1 MDEKIL
7 SVLCEINNR
16 LSDIAISLQV
26 MSLMNMSLDRRE
38 EAYKFLA
45 GFLDVQKVKYL
56 SSDDPVFPYNPMTGQ
71 SDS

>member
-1 MDEKIL
+1 MDEKLL

-56 SSDDPVFPYNPMTGQ
+56 DSEKPVFPYNPMTGRH
-71 SDS
+71 DS

>member
-1 MDEKIL
+1 
-7 SVLCEINNR
+7 
-16 LSDIAISLQV
+16 

-56 SSDDPVFPYNPMTGQ
+56 SSDDPVFSYNPMTGQ